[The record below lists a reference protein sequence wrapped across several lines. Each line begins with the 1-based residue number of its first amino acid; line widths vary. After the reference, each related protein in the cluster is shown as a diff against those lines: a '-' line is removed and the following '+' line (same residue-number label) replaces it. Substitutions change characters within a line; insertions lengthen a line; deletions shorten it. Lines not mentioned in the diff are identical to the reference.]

1 MIRYSYP
8 KLYKRPIADR
18 IAQLSAGGI
27 IDSDT
32 AQRFL
37 DGQNMLTGEQA
48 DKMIENVIG
57 VFGLPVGLGLNFLV
71 NQKDYVVPMVVEEPS
86 VLAAVSSAAKTIRQA
101 GGFQTESADLLMIGQ
116 IVVTGIND
124 PAAAGQAVLDHR
136 QEILNLANS
145 LHPKMVARGGGAID
159 IEIHQRD
166 SERLHR
172 KFLVVHL
179 LIDAQD
185 AMGANLVNSMC
196 EGVAVLV
203 ENITGGSVFLKIL
216 SNYTDRSIVRAKA
229 VVPPSLLEGKG
240 FNGEDVRD
248 RIVLA
253 SEFAS
258 IDPYRAATHNK
269 GIMNGVDAVAIAT
282 GNDWR
287 AIEASAHA
295 HAARDSRYKSL
306 STWNVDADQNLV
318 GDLELPLK
326 VGIVGGSLQSNPA
339 VADMLELLKVGSA
352 RELADVMVSVGL
364 AQNFAALRALVT
376 EGIQKGHMALHARS
390 VAMAAGASPD
400 QIDAVAE
407 KLVKS
412 GEIKVWK
419 AHEILP
425 EMGSSDFGAAS
436 RTTEPEKWPFGNGK
450 FILFGEH
457 AVVYGRHALAFP
469 IPQAIKARI
478 IEDSPGVHLSVP
490 AWGINTHWMPNEE
503 HQLSIF
509 RAIDRILL
517 QLGLTQPAIRIEL
530 IPQVPRA
537 VGLGSSA
544 AAAVA
549 IVRALGDHFQ
559 IDLDDHH
566 VNQIAYESERIVHGK
581 PSGIDNTVAT
591 FARPILYKRD
601 NPPLIDPIEVSK
613 TLPIIIAYGNRESLT
628 SKMVARVRDA
638 RQKNRVKIDAHFDR
652 IDRIARH
659 AVEAIQTYNLERLGE
674 LMNANQAALNQ
685 LAVSSSEQD
694 EMIRTALDNGA
705 LGAKITG
712 GGGGGAVL
720 ALCPDSEDEVTAALQ
735 DAGYHVLKPFIEPGY
750 AKKAPDR
757 TNLPITADQKPEDR
771 LIVVNK
777 KDEVLNFLPR
787 SECHAGDGVLHRAFS
802 IHIFNSDNQ
811 ILLQRRSIHK
821 ELWPLFWSN
830 SCCSHP
836 RAGETN
842 YDAAHRRL
850 KEELGIT
857 ARLEYHYKFT
867 YQARYKD
874 IGSENELCSV
884 FIGQSDDTLKVDE
897 SEIAEWRY
905 MDLDRLEHELKRN
918 PEMFTPWFKMQ
929 WEQLRKRL

>member
-1 MIRYSYP
+1 MIKYIYP

-27 IDSDT
+27 IDSAT
-32 AQRFL
+32 AQRFH
-37 DGQNMLTGEQA
+37 DGQNLLTGEQA

-57 VFGLPVGLGLNFLV
+57 VFGLPVGLGLNFLI
-71 NQKDYVVPMVVEEPS
+71 NEKDYVVPMVVEEPS
-86 VLAAVSSAAKTIRQA
+86 ILAAVSSAAKTIRQA

-116 IVVTGIND
+116 IVVTGTKD
-124 PAAAGQAVLDHR
+124 PVTAGQAVLDHK
-136 QEILNLANS
+136 QEILNLANG
-145 LHPKMVARGGGAID
+145 LHPRMVARGGGATD
-159 IEIHQRD
+159 LEIHQRE
-166 SERLHR
+166 SERLLS

-196 EGVAVLV
+196 EGIAVLI

-216 SNYTDRSIVRAKA
+216 SNYTDRSVVRARA
-229 VVPPSLLEGKG
+229 VIPPHFLDGKG
-240 FNGEDVRD
+240 FRGEDVRD
-248 RIVLA
+248 RIILA
-253 SEFAS
+253 SEFAA

-295 HAARDSRYKSL
+295 HAARGIRYKAL
-306 STWNVDADQNLV
+306 SSWHVDADQNLV

-339 VADMLELLKVGSA
+339 VSDMLRLLKVGSA
-352 RELADVMVSVGL
+352 RELAEVMVSVGL

-390 VAMAAGASPD
+390 VAMAAGASAN
-400 QIDAVAE
+400 QIDTVAE
-407 KLVKS
+407 ALVKS
-412 GEIKVWK
+412 GEIKLWK
-419 AHEILP
+419 AREI
-425 EMGSSDFGAAS
+425 MTASDLSNIGVES
-436 RTTEPEKWPFGNGK
+436 RAIEYEKWPIGNGK

-469 IPQAIKARI
+469 IPQAIRARVV
-478 IEDSPGVHLSVP
+478 EDSPGVHLSIP
-490 AWGINTHWMPNEE
+490 AWDIETHWMPNEE
-503 HQLSIF
+503 HHLSIF

-517 QLGLTQPAIRIEL
+517 QLGLTLPAIRIEL

-549 IVRALGDHFQ
+549 IIRALGEHYQ
-559 IDLDDHH
+559 IDLNDQH

-591 FARPILYKRD
+591 FARPILFKRD
-601 NPPLIDPIEVSK
+601 DPPLIEPIKTSK

-638 RQKNRVKIDAHFDR
+638 WQKNRVQMDAYFDR
-652 IDRIARH
+652 IDRITRQAIK
-659 AVEAIQTYNLERLGE
+659 AIQTNDLERLGD
-674 LMNANQAALNQ
+674 LMNANQKVLSQ
-685 LAVSSSEQD
+685 LAVSSSEQE
-694 EMIRTALDNGA
+694 EMIRIALNNGA

-720 ALCPDSEDEVTAALQ
+720 ALCPDSEDDVTAALQ
-735 DAGYHVLKPFIEPGY
+735 NAGYYVLKPFIEPGFE
-750 AKKAPDR
+750 KKAAGSKDQP
-757 TNLPITADQKPEDR
+757 LTAAHKPEDR
-771 LIVVNK
+771 LIVVNR
-777 KDEVLNFLPR
+777 KDEVLDFLPR
-787 SECHAGDGVLHRAFS
+787 SECHAGEGILHRAFS
-802 IHIFNSDNQ
+802 IHIFNSNNQ

-842 YDAAHRRL
+842 FDAAHRRL
-850 KEELGIT
+850 NEELGIS
-857 ARLEYHYKFT
+857 ARLEYQYKFT
-867 YQARYKD
+867 YQARFKD

-884 FIGQSDDTLKVDE
+884 FLGRSDDTVTVDE
-897 SEIAEWRY
+897 SEIAEWRF
-905 MDLDRLEHELKRN
+905 MGLDRLEHELKIH

-929 WEQLRKRL
+929 WEQLRNRL